1 MSTTNKKKKFFNKSQ
16 DSVKKTYFNA
26 RNFFKS
32 DFDESGSTLGGDE
45 YGSFDKSHKN
55 SSSSGKSS
63 TSGLYESSCSSS
75 SGNNTGGNGNGA
87 GGSLNSTRNGTSSS
101 SHHSSSHDPTSSQTS
116 SSTSSSSSYRHHSHT
131 YQSHSS
137 SHHEND
143 EDDYIRLRRVKKAHQ
158 CAELG
163 EREEFDGDIKFYLD
177 GLSRVNNINTRCLS
191 ILGLANQC
199 QRAEF
204 RMHLRAHDDM
214 PKIISAL
221 MDGCSNPNLALC
233 TSALMYVYNQ
243 DRMTMDIDPNALS
256 LMLELLETRT
266 DEEEDSVD
274 KNYKEKV
281 KKLCEEMKTKGHG
294 KFLNLNNITAG
305 KLALEA
311 LLGLTSKRA
320 SEWCKEELRNL
331 KGIDFLCNQI
341 IEESTSLIRDDIV
354 WEEEI
359 VDKGLL
365 HKIERTLKVI
375 ENVTFMNQENQN
387 YIIEYQ
393 GGKFIRRCIELI
405 KYLKN
410 SIIFITESQSQLSTL
425 LSILRVLTNL
435 TSESSE
441 GCYKVGSFTGLF
453 QLLLECLFELPSF
466 TVPDSRFDLIV
477 LLLCLEINFVEYCV
491 NIREELMDSA
501 FKVKRLIAIFEERCE
516 EAEKT
521 DKEADLLLDSH
532 QDKPLT
538 EAMQD
543 TLLNQVLAQSGKHM
557 EHCIIAAC
565 ISLLIGCGIKEN
577 MQYCDM
583 IKNFLPSQ
591 GFEKMIDVLTKLHE
605 FTHLADIMTPSGVRR
620 VERILAL
627 FKSTKTT
634 ENSSN
639 NSTEEDKDEDP
650 DPDTDS

>member
-1 MSTTNKKKKFFNKSQ
+1 MSTSNKKKKFFNKSQ
-16 DSVKKTYFNA
+16 DSVKKSYFNA
-26 RNFFKS
+26 RDFFKS
-32 DFDESGSTLGGDE
+32 DFDESGSTFGDDYTFFDGSQKNSKSSGS
-45 YGSFDKSHKN
+45 YGS
-55 SSSSGKSS
+55 SSVA
-63 TSGLYESSCSSS
+63 TSGSV
-75 SGNNTGGNGNGA
+75 
-87 GGSLNSTRNGTSSS
+87 NSTRNGTST
-101 SHHSSSHDPTSSQTS
+101 HNQHSHDPVSSQTS
-116 SSTSSSSSYRHHSHT
+116 SSSSSSRHHSHSHH
-131 YQSHSS
+131 SHSS

-221 MDGCSNPNLALC
+221 MDACSNPNLALC

-281 KKLCEEMKTKGHG
+281 KKLCDEMKTKGHG
-294 KFLNLNNITAG
+294 KFLNSNNITAG

-320 SEWCKEELRNL
+320 GEWCKEELRNL
-331 KGIDFLCNQI
+331 KGIDFLCNKTI
-341 IEESTSLIRDDIV
+341 DESNSLIRDDIV

-393 GGKFIRRCIELI
+393 GGKFIYRCIDLI

-410 SIIFITESQSQLSTL
+410 SIIFMTESQSQLSTL

-441 GCYKVGSFTGLF
+441 GCFKVGSFTGLF

-491 NIREELMDSA
+491 NIRDELMDSG
-501 FKVKRLIAIFEERCE
+501 FKVKQLIAIFEERCE

-543 TLLNQVLAQSGKHM
+543 TLLNQVLAKSGKHM

-583 IKNFLPSQ
+583 IKNLLPSQ

-605 FTHLADIMTPSGVRR
+605 FTHLADIMTPSGVKR

-627 FKSTKTT
+627 FKSTKTV
-634 ENSSN
+634 S
-639 NSTEEDKDEDP
+639 P
-650 DPDTDS
+650 AV